1 MRAVT
6 MQDAKL
12 TVAMIADPVPGP
24 GEVLVDVLACGIC
37 GTDLHCAAHGPEL
50 NAATKGAAGIELMDL
65 SRPIVFGH
73 EFVGRVVSYGPGTE
87 ARIPV
92 GRRVVS
98 MPVLPPEQPVLL
110 GFAGPEAP
118 GAYAERIVLSEPLLI
133 EVPDHVSTEVAAL
146 IEPLAVAYRTVAGQS
161 WPPTTFR
168 SSWVATTPRRNLR
181 RPSPTWPP
189 ASWTRPRCSPAPWDS
204 TASPTPS
211 SGSATPR
218 PTRRFSSTHRA
229 ECKASITL
237 QQKQFRSLRPIAYP
251 IGADKDIPTRNY
263 LGCCETN
270 TITWRKSER
279 YCCER

>member
-98 MPVLPPEQPVLL
+98 MPVLPREQPVLL

-118 GAYAERIVLSEPLLI
+118 GA
-133 EVPDHVSTEVAAL
+133 
-146 IEPLAVAYRTVAGQS
+146 
-161 WPPTTFR
+161 
-168 SSWVATTPRRNLR
+168 
-181 RPSPTWPP
+181 
-189 ASWTRPRCSPAPWDS
+189 
-204 TASPTPS
+204 PTPS
-211 SGSATPR
+211 G
-218 PTRRFSSTHRA
+218 
-229 ECKASITL
+229 
-237 QQKQFRSLRPIAYP
+237 
-251 IGADKDIPTRNY
+251 
-263 LGCCETN
+263 
-270 TITWRKSER
+270 
-279 YCCER
+279 